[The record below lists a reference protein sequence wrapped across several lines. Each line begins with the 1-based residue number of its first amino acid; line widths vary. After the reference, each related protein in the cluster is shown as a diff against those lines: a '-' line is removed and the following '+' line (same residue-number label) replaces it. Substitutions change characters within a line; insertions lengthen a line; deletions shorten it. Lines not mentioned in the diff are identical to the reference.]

1 MRDPRR
7 VLRENYVMPGELR
20 RPWRTLTKLREICGL
35 SVDDLAKRASLRP
48 EQIRAFEAGIVPN
61 AAEAEAMATVLGV
74 DAVSL
79 TAKLSTA

>member
-1 MRDPRR
+1 MRSSAG
-7 VLRENYVMPGELR
+7 LAESYVMPVELQ

-35 SVDDLAKRASLRP
+35 SVDDLAKRASLRS

-61 AAEAEAMATVLGV
+61 AGEAEAMAAVLGV

-79 TAKLSTA
+79 AAKLSPA